1 MGSVGIEPRAHTRA
15 DRTDPAVGRLA
26 VSVVVPVL
34 DGEAFLRESL
44 ESILAQTYVPAE
56 VIVMDDGS
64 TDSTP
69 EIVASFGDA
78 LRYVRQPATRGIY
91 GNANDGIA
99 LASGDVIGVFHA
111 DDVYLP
117 EMLER
122 EVDWLVRHPQAG
134 AVFCSDVFVDA
145 HGREAGRL
153 ELPPEIRGDRPLDYE
168 TVLNAVLTHSNT
180 FLRCPTA
187 LIRAEIYRELG
198 AYRDDL
204 FKNSSDLDMWLRICR
219 AYPIG
224 VLEDHLLLYRRGHG
238 SSSERYHRVRT
249 DPFRLFEIVD
259 RELDAGGREVATE
272 EALAA
277 YEAHR
282 SVDTVLRAVNHYILG
297 DCAAA
302 RALLREVTLR
312 SLAASPR
319 IDRPRM
325 LGLTIAM
332 RAFVRLPRI
341 GGLARLFERHWHG
354 RPESGEEDD

>member
-1 MGSVGIEPRAHTRA
+1 MGSVGIEPRAHARA
-15 DRTDPAVGRLA
+15 ERTDSAVGRLA

-44 ESILAQTYVPAE
+44 ESILGQTYVPAE

-78 LRYVRQPATRGIY
+78 IRYVRQPATRGIY

-122 EVDWLVRHPQAG
+122 EVDWLDRYPQAG

-145 HGREAGRL
+145 CGREVGRL
-153 ELPPEIRGDRPLDYE
+153 ELPLEIRGDRPLDYE
-168 TVLNAVLTHSNT
+168 TVLNAVLTHTNT

-198 AYRDDL
+198 GYRDDL

-219 AYPIG
+219 EYPIG
-224 VLEDHLLLYRRGHG
+224 VLEEHLLLYRRGHG

-249 DPFRLFEIVD
+249 DPFRLFTILD
-259 RELDAGGREVATE
+259 NELDAVGRDVATD
-272 EALAA
+272 EALRA

-282 SVDTVLRAVNHYILG
+282 GVDTILRAVNHYILG
-297 DCAAA
+297 QRAEARSLLRGVKL
-302 RALLREVTLR
+302 RALA
-312 SLAASPR
+312 SSPR
-319 IDRPRM
+319 IDRLRM
-325 LGLTIAM
+325 LALTVAM
-332 RAFVRLPRI
+332 RALVRLPRSAPV
-341 GGLARLFERHWHG
+341 ARLFERHWHG
-354 RPESGEEDD
+354 LPERGGED